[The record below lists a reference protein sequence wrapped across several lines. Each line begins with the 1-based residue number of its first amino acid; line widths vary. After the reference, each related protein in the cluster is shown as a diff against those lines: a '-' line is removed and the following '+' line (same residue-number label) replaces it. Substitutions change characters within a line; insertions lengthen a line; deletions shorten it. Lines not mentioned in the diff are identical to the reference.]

1 MLSVPRSAVGRSL
14 AEPEAPRRERLSALT
29 SLMSGRT
36 VSLRFTVRPS
46 GRLVMPLDRVQDIF
60 STPAV
65 TIEMAAAVVCL
76 ATLLL
81 SASRD

>member
-1 MLSVPRSAVGRSL
+1 MDSKTERTA
-14 AEPEAPRRERLSALT
+14 ERLPALT

-36 VSLRFTVRPS
+36 VPLPFTVRPS
-46 GRLVMPLDRVQDIF
+46 GTLVMPLDRVQDIF

-65 TIEMAAAVVCL
+65 TFEMAAAVGCL

-81 SASRD
+81 SARRD